1 MLKRLLF
8 LVAGF
13 ALLIPTPSAWAITN
27 GVPDNGEHPY
37 VGQLLFFVPD
47 AVDPRFTD
55 PGSWSS
61 CSGTLVSETV
71 VVTAGH
77 CTFGVGQDGESTG
90 TGSGGN
96 DVWINFSEEPD
107 FSILPPSST
116 FVPDRNEERYDAWS
130 AALNASTEWHR
141 ATAYPHPEYDDD
153 AFFMHDAGVLVLDEP
168 IELSEYGQLPTLG
181 LLDTLIEDKSQRYTA
196 VGYGLEESGPK
207 TALGGDTRR
216 KSNQMLVNLN
226 GALGSGKGVAAK
238 FSSNN
243 GQPHEGGTCF
253 GDSGGPVF
261 VAGTNVITAVN
272 SFVMSSTC
280 SGSSG
285 GYRLDQPDDLA
296 FLAGFG
302 VTP

>member
-1 MLKRLLF
+1 MLKRLL
-8 LVAGF
+8 VVMAGF

-27 GVPDNGEHPY
+27 GLPDNGEHPY
-37 VGQLLFFVPD
+37 VGQLLFYVPD
-47 AVDPRFTD
+47 DIDPRFTD

-61 CSGTLVSETV
+61 CTGTLLSPTV

-90 TGSGGN
+90 PGGN

-116 FVPDRNEERYDAWS
+116 FVPDRNEERYQAWS

-141 ATAYPHPEYDDD
+141 ATAYPHPEYDDN
-153 AFFMHDAGVLVLDEP
+153 AFFLHDAGVLVLDEP
-168 IELSEYGQLPTLG
+168 IAMARYGALPELG
-181 LLDTLIEDKSQRYTA
+181 LLDELSKDKSQRFTA

-207 TALGGDTRR
+207 TAIGGDTRR
-216 KSNQMLVNLN
+216 KSDQMLVNLN
-226 GALGSGKGVAAK
+226 GALGAGKGTSAK

-243 GQPHEGGTCF
+243 GAVHQGGTCF

-261 VAGTNVITAVN
+261 VAGTNVVTAVN
-272 SFVMSSTC
+272 SFVMSDPC
-280 SGSSG
+280 AGSSG

-296 FLAGFG
+296 FLASFG
-302 VTP
+302 ITS